1 MPDLIHDSPPD
12 LSTAAHEPATGQPS
26 RPDGRDRAGGRL
38 LGPDFWPGVSIVAMW
53 LAVLFDGIFGGM
65 MTFASPSTPN
75 VTTIPSAVLVALF
88 AAIGTISVAKRG
100 FARRGKPE

>member
-1 MPDLIHDSPPD
+1 MT
-12 LSTAAHEPATGQPS
+12 TATHEPATGPPS
-26 RPDGRDRAGGRL
+26 PPDWRDRGSGRL

-65 MTFASPSTPN
+65 MTFANPATPN
-75 VTTIPSAVLVALF
+75 QTTIPSAVLVALF

-100 FARRGKPE
+100 FARRGKPQ